1 MAGRCW
7 PWSPH
12 HRGNQPTGAEGTD
25 LAGSR
30 GCSDSGCCDPG
41 VSLISWACV
50 ELPPRREPDQRSS
63 WWWHELDH
71 LSADAFLGHGCLLWA
86 CTFAPHSGRRDWS
99 AGSVAL
105 ALSPAG
111 GSSVSLRAGC
121 FRAANTARSTA
132 TVSCV
137 LCHRQ
142 RMDRWASLPLAQGC
156 HLPRLMQMS
165 PGELRLMAR
174 AEHPASF
181 SNMTCHIGPGRDH
194 GLQLAPQQSLQRP
207 QLQVSPS
214 TVGPGYIWAR

>member
-7 PWSPH
+7 PWRPH
-12 HRGNQPTGAEGTD
+12 HRGNQPTGAEAAVTQAAVTRAFLSYLGHVWSFP
-25 LAGSR
+25 L
-30 GCSDSGCCDPG
+30 C
-41 VSLISWACV
+41 
-50 ELPPRREPDQRSS
+50 REPDQRSS
-63 WWWHELDH
+63 WWRHELDR

-86 CTFAPHSGRRDWS
+86 CTFAPHSESRDWS
-99 AGSVAL
+99 TGSVAL
-105 ALSPAG
+105 APSPAG
-111 GSSVSLRAGC
+111 GSSVRLRAGC
-121 FRAANTARSTA
+121 FRAANTARSAA
-132 TVSCV
+132 TVSHV

-156 HLPRLMQMS
+156 HLPRLMQMT

>member
-1 MAGRCW
+1 MTQAAVTRAFLSYLGHV
-7 PWSPH
+7 WSFP
-12 HRGNQPTGAEGTD
+12 
-25 LAGSR
+25 L
-30 GCSDSGCCDPG
+30 C
-41 VSLISWACV
+41 
-50 ELPPRREPDQRSS
+50 REPDQRSS
-63 WWWHELDH
+63 WWWHELDR

-165 PGELRLMAR
+165 PGGTQANGQSRASRLFQQHDLPHR
-174 AEHPASF
+174 AWERPRAAA
-181 SNMTCHIGPGRDH
+181 GPSAVPPEAPTPGVPIHCWSRLHLGQVTITTRH
-194 GLQLAPQQSLQRP
+194 GGAVACWALAWRHDG
-207 QLQVSPS
+207 V
-214 TVGPGYIWAR
+214 